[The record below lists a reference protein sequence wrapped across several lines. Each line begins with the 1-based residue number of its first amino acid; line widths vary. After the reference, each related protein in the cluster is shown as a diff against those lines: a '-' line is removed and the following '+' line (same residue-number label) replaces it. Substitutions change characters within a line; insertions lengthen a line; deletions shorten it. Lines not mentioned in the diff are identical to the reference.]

1 MAASEFDDFCR
12 FAFTFL
18 EGQSTRFLVVGGLAV
33 VAVGEPRT
41 TADADAIV
49 FVSPAEAESLVR
61 QAAEAGFDVRAEVE
75 RERLATTGTM
85 RFRRGRFQLDLITA
99 SLPFEETAYG
109 RASVHELFGIRLPFP
124 SPEDLILL
132 KVLAGRDKDMLDATG
147 VVRRHGERLDIAYLE
162 QTLRPICELAEDM
175 APWSRLQRVLAA
187 GLGPGRLTGGSEILA
202 SEDS

>member
-1 MAASEFDDFCR
+1 MSHSEFDDFCR

-18 EGQSTRFLVVGGLAV
+18 ESRGTRYLVIGGLAV

-49 FVSPAEAESLVR
+49 FVSPAEAEALIR
-61 QAAEAGFDVRAEVE
+61 EAAAAGFEVRVDVE

-85 RFRRGRFQLDLITA
+85 RFRRGRFQIDLITA
-99 SLPFEETAYG
+99 SLPFEEAASA
-109 RASVHELFGIRLPFP
+109 RATVYELFGLRLPFP

-132 KVLAGRDKDMLDATG
+132 KVLAGRDKDMLDALG
-147 VVRRHGERLDIAYLE
+147 VARRHGERLDIAYLE
-162 QTLRPICELAEDM
+162 RTLRPICELAQDM

-187 GLGPGRLTGGSEILA
+187 GGPGPG
-202 SEDS
+202 

>member
-1 MAASEFDDFCR
+1 MPASEFDEFCR
-12 FAFTFL
+12 SAFAFL
-18 EGQSTRFLVVGGLAV
+18 ESHGTRYLVIGGLAV

-49 FVSPAEAESLVR
+49 FVSPSEADALIQR
-61 QAAEAGFDVRAEVE
+61 AAEAGFDVREEVE

-85 RFRRGRFQLDLITA
+85 RFRKGRYQIDLITA
-99 SLPFEETAYG
+99 SLPFEEMAYE

-147 VVRRHGERLDIAYLE
+147 VARRHAERLDVAYLE
-162 QTLRPICELAEDM
+162 RTLRPICELAEDM
-175 APWSRLQRVLAA
+175 TPWSRLERVLAA
-187 GLGPGRLTGGSEILA
+187 IRSQDEQ
-202 SEDS
+202 S

>member
-18 EGQSTRFLVVGGLAV
+18 EGRRTRYLVIGGLAV

-49 FVSPAEAESLVR
+49 FVTPAEAESLIR
-61 QAAEAGFDVRAEVE
+61 HAAEAGFDVREDVE

-85 RFRRGRFQLDLITA
+85 RFRRGRFQIDLITA
-99 SLPFEETAYG
+99 SLPFEEVALG

-147 VVRRHGERLDIAYLE
+147 VARRHGDRLDIGYLE
-162 QTLRPICELAEDM
+162 RTLHPLCELAEDM
-175 APWSRLQRVLAA
+175 GPWSRLQRVLAVVR
-187 GLGPGRLTGGSEILA
+187 PPRS
-202 SEDS
+202 